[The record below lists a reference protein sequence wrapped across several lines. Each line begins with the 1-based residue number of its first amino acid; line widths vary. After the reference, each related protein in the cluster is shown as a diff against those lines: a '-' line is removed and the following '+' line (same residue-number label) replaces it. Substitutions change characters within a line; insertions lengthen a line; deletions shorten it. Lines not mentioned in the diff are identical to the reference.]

1 MLLSVHDLILNHVSA
16 FMCFLIIFEL
26 YGSRD
31 CCRTVIRYCRPVSS
45 VVQTENACKVQVWNT
60 GICLAVDL
68 FVHTGSCFFDESEI

>member
-1 MLLSVHDLILNHVSA
+1 MSLSLLDLILNHVSA

-45 VVQTENACKVQVWNT
+45 VVQRENAYKVQVWNT
-60 GICLAVDL
+60 GRCLAVDL
-68 FVHTGSCFFDESEI
+68 SVLAGSCFFDESEI